1 MFTRKIQISGSG
13 QPSFF
18 KRVGYLLMV
27 FIVGFV
33 GAYDNVLNICFAEL
47 LPESEQNPLCRLI
60 IDHYGGVN
68 QLILIKSYLTILGVI
83 IMISLVYTKFR
94 VCVKIIFILS
104 LILFF
109 YLTFYCPQGD
119 YSIRTLIKENTTS
132 KSPLKV
138 VYDFYFVNTFQEN
151 ARKLTPPLRTWH
163 K

>member
-1 MFTRKIQISGSG
+1 MITRKIQISGG
-13 QPSFF
+13 REPALF

-27 FIVGFV
+27 FIIGFV
-33 GAYDNVLNICFAEL
+33 GVYDNILNICFAEI

-68 QLILIKSYLTILGVI
+68 QLILIKSYLTILGAI

-119 YSIRTLIKENTTS
+119 YSIRTLMKENTTS
-132 KSPLKV
+132 KSPLRA

-151 ARKLTPPLRTWH
+151 SRKLTPPLRRWH

>member
-1 MFTRKIQISGSG
+1 MNTSKTQISG
-13 QPSFF
+13 F
-18 KRVGYLLMV
+18 KKPTLLTRVGYLLMV
-27 FIVGFV
+27 FIVGFIGV
-33 GAYDNVLNICFAEL
+33 YDNILNICFSKI

-68 QLILIKSYLTILGVI
+68 QLILIKSYLTILGVTL
-83 IMISLVYTKFR
+83 MMVLVYTKYK

-119 YSIRTLIKENTTS
+119 YRIRTLIKENTTS
-132 KSPLKV
+132 VTPLSS
-138 VYDFYFVNTFQEN
+138 VYDFYFVNTFEEN
-151 ARKLTPPLRTWH
+151 ALKLTEPSRRWQ

>member
-33 GAYDNVLNICFAEL
+33 GAYDNVLNICFADL

-68 QLILIKSYLTILGVI
+68 QLILIKS
-83 IMISLVYTKFR
+83 
-94 VCVKIIFILS
+94 
-104 LILFF
+104 
-109 YLTFYCPQGD
+109 
-119 YSIRTLIKENTTS
+119 
-132 KSPLKV
+132 
-138 VYDFYFVNTFQEN
+138 
-151 ARKLTPPLRTWH
+151 
-163 K
+163 